1 MDLAFVITGPT
12 GPPPIPTLTEW
23 GMIIFGLVLVGF
35 ITWVF
40 LRRRKAAVSL
50 P

>member
-1 MDLAFVITGPT
+1 MFFEAT
-12 GPPPIPTLTEW
+12 IPTLTEW
-23 GMIIFGLVLVGF
+23 GLIIFGVLLLGF

-50 P
+50 R